1 MATLLIHAGHGK
13 TGSSYLQNTLL
24 LSHANLAKESIYY
37 PKNISDSEAD
47 YGAITSGN
55 ARHCFESIDLLEKML
70 ISTPIETH
78 SVFLSS
84 EFVFG
89 HIPNL
94 IENDRKNNF
103 ENIKE
108 LNRRFGLENWK
119 ILLFIRDPMSFAISA
134 WLQRVKSHRETRPLE
149 QFVLDWPSTY
159 PLRVRGFI
167 GICSELDFI
176 EISIFNYS
184 RIKNQIIQVVTE
196 WLGIKPG
203 ILIAPKIR
211 RINRS
216 LTIDE
221 AYVISRLNR
230 SNLKLKGHLGKILV
244 EKLPHIESGNFKLPI
259 EVQRQFNELIEE
271 EMNIVA
277 NYVSD
282 GHEYRFEQ
290 LPDCEPVS
298 THRFTS
304 EQIDI
309 ILDYMIDNVSRE
321 KLL

>member
-1 MATLLIHAGHGK
+1 MGTLLIHAGHGK

-24 LSHANLAKESIYY
+24 LSHENLAKESIYY
-37 PKNISDSEAD
+37 PKNISDAEAEN
-47 YGAITSGN
+47 GAITSGN
-55 ARHCFESIDLLEKML
+55 ARHCFESIAQLEKML
-70 ISTPIETH
+70 LNTPVGTH
-78 SVFLSS
+78 SVLLSS
-84 EFVFG
+84 EFIFG

-94 IENDRKNNF
+94 IEEDRENNF
-103 ENIKE
+103 ESIKE
-108 LNRRFGLENWK
+108 LNRRFGIESWK

-184 RIKNQIIQVVTE
+184 RIKNEIIQVVAE
-196 WLGIKPG
+196 WLGIEPG
-203 ILIAPKIR
+203 ILISPNTK

-216 LTIDE
+216 LTVGE

-230 SNLKLKGHLGKILV
+230 SNLNLKDHLGKILIQELPNV
-244 EKLPHIESGNFKLPI
+244 ESDKFKLPI
-259 EVQRQFNELIEE
+259 QVQRQFNELIEE
-271 EMNIVA
+271 EMKIVA
-277 NYVSD
+277 KYVSK

-290 LPDCEPVS
+290 LPDCE
-298 THRFTS
+298 TAETYHFTS

-309 ILDYMIDNVSRE
+309 ILDYLIDNVSR
-321 KLL
+321 